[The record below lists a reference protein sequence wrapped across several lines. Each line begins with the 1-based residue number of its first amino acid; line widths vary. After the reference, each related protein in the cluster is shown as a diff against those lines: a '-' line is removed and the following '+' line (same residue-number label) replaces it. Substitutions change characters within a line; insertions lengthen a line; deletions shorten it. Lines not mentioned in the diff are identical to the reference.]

1 MTARQSVDPLNLAAS
16 LGVIPPRRPRPRARL
31 AERLGAAVAAQT
43 AGRSLGL
50 DGAIAVSAARP
61 ELVAELERVGPFG
74 VGNAEPRFAVA
85 AGRVVRADVVGER
98 HVRCVLAGERGGR
111 LNAIAF
117 RSLETP
123 VGPALLNAAG
133 RALHVA
139 GHLRADSW
147 RGRERV
153 QLFIEDVA
161 PAGP

>member
-1 MTARQSVDPLNLAAS
+1 M
-16 LGVIPPRRPRPRARL
+16 
-31 AERLGAAVAAQT
+31 GAAT
-43 AGRSLGL
+43 
-50 DGAIAVSAARP
+50 P
-61 ELVAELERVGPFG
+61 ELVAELGRVGPFG
-74 VGNAEPRFAVA
+74 VGNAEHRFAVA

-153 QLFIEDVA
+153 QLFIEDLA
-161 PAGP
+161 PAAP